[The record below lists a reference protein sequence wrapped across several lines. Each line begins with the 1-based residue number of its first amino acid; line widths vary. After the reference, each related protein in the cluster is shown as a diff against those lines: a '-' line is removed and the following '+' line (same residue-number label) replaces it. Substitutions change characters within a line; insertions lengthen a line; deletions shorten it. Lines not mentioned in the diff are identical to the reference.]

1 MELHVKSFFR
11 NLTGVL
17 ALSLCI
23 FSNCLAQSDT
33 TVTFHYPLNIGDY
46 WEYRINVSGLIVIGT
61 KQVTGDTLMPNG
73 KTYRVIKQDFTPFG
87 AGISYLR
94 VSDSLEV
101 YRYLGCCLEGGEEL
115 VYRLLLRLGDIW
127 RVQINVLGAD
137 SAFVRIDELNKMQ
150 IFDRN
155 LHVFTLNQY
164 NLPDSVATGP
174 GIMVVDS
181 LGDFH
186 YGYEMGLR
194 TLVGAIIA
202 GKRYGTLTDV
212 VKEEDLIIPKT
223 FELLPNFPNPFNQ
236 ETTLSFM
243 IEQTQYFRLAV
254 FDIKGRL
261 IVNLLNEAKQPG
273 HYKII
278 WNGNDE
284 NGMRLPSAVY
294 FVRLVGK
301 SRISTAKMILVR

>member
-1 MELHVKSFFR
+1 MELHVKSFFLK
-11 NLTGVL
+11 LTGLL

-23 FSNCLAQSDT
+23 FSNCLAQPDT

-46 WEYRINVSGLIVIGT
+46 WEYRINVSGLIVTGT

-73 KTYRVIKQDFTPFG
+73 KMYKVIIQDFTPFG

-101 YRYLGCCLEGGEEL
+101 YRCCEEL
-115 VYRLLLRLGDIW
+115 VYKLRVRVGDSWRLKNPTLW
-127 RVQINVLGAD
+127 D
-137 SAFVRIDELNKMQ
+137 SAFVRVDELTKMQ
-150 IFDRN
+150 ILDRN
-155 LHVFTLNQY
+155 LHVFTINEY
-164 NLPDSVATGP
+164 GLPDSLPGGP
-174 GIMVVDS
+174 GIMVADS

-194 TLVGAIIA
+194 TLVGAVIN

-236 ETTLSFM
+236 ETTLVY
-243 IEQTQYFRLAV
+243 TV
-254 FDIKGRL
+254 HTKGQL
-261 IVNLLNEAKQPG
+261 TLQIFNIIGNE
-273 HYKII
+273 
-278 WNGNDE
+278 
-284 NGMRLPSAVY
+284 V
-294 FVRLVGK
+294 VRLVDESVGPGEY
-301 SRISTAKMILVR
+301 RIHWDGTNKAGRIVPSGVYLATVHLGREAASIKLLILK